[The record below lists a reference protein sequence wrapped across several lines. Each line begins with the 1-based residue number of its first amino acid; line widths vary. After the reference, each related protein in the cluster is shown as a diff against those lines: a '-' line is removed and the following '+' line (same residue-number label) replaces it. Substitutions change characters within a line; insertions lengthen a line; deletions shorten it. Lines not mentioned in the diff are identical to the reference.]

1 MVSINLAGV
10 SGYGVSIR
18 VGAACIVPDESRTQ
32 LFIYEPPQ
40 SMDNVI
46 KLITSPTYAPHKDTF
61 LSSPKE
67 DGLYARLS

>member
-18 VGAACIVPDESRTQ
+18 VGAACIVPDESSTQ

-40 SMDNVI
+40 SMDRV
-46 KLITSPTYAPHKDTF
+46 KSLLMEVFSRGSVLKV
-61 LSSPKE
+61 SV
-67 DGLYARLS
+67 